1 MIFSKAG
8 TSFCLSYSEIKE
20 LVYNENLSLNTKTL
34 YFYFSAT
41 QILMIVFVV
50 LFINN
55 YILHKNRVG
64 GSELSRH
71 TIYFSHF
78 ILTQNLHG
86 THGNLSTTR
95 AFVNHH
101 L

>member
-8 TSFCLSYSEIKE
+8 TSFCLFYSEIKK

-41 QILMIVFVV
+41 QVLMIVFVV
-50 LFINN
+50 LFIKN

-64 GSELSRH
+64 GVNYRAIRYISR
-71 TIYFSHF
+71 ISF
-78 ILTQNLHG
+78 
-86 THGNLSTTR
+86 
-95 AFVNHH
+95 
-101 L
+101 